1 MCPDVRPDGG
11 CCPLRLPAWHQV
23 VRLLNALIGSGYH
36 ESGPPYMPLWPKGTA
51 GFSMVRSDTY
61 NHVITSASNAQWSL
75 RCQLTAGCPVCR
87 VPLASQHGQ
96 PLCAPP
102 QSGYTA
108 GAPSVQVNVGFGRI
122 VVS

>member
-1 MCPDVRPDGG
+1 M
-11 CCPLRLPAWHQV
+11 
-23 VRLLNALIGSGYH
+23 LNALIGSGYH

-51 GFSMVRSDTY
+51 GFSM
-61 NHVITSASNAQWSL
+61 
-75 RCQLTAGCPVCR
+75 
-87 VPLASQHGQ
+87 HGQ

-122 VVS
+122 VIS

>member
-1 MCPDVRPDGG
+1 M
-11 CCPLRLPAWHQV
+11 
-23 VRLLNALIGSGYH
+23 LNALIGSGYH

-61 NHVITSASNAQWSL
+61 NHVLTSTSNAHCSFQ
-75 RCQLTAGCPVCR
+75 CQLTAGCPVCR
-87 VPLASQHGQ
+87 VPLAPQHGQ

-122 VVS
+122 VIS